1 MNLYIK
7 KKKYSFALRHINI
20 SLFLCSGGFCVSATE
35 TTLALWGRMR
45 QPERAFYVFKK
56 PSFFFLPSGLV
67 TRKLLMNESKVEDV
81 ISICDSELND
91 KASLAPV
98 SVMKH

>member
-1 MNLYIK
+1 MNLYV
-7 KKKYSFALRHINI
+7 KKKYSFALRHIHI

-35 TTLALWGRMR
+35 TTLALWARVR

-56 PSFFFLPSGLV
+56 PFLFFPPSGLV

-81 ISICDSELND
+81 ISVCDSELSD
-91 KASLAPV
+91 KPSLARV
-98 SVMKH
+98 SVLKH